1 MNLKTDVEKLEAGKV
16 KLTVEVPYEELKDKI
31 DSTYKEVAQQV
42 NIPGFRKGKVPAPVL
57 DRKVGRAY
65 IIEQAVNNSLSNL
78 YAKALNEADLQPLAQ
93 PEVEIIEVPA
103 LEGPLGGQ
111 LKFTAEVVV
120 VPEFKLADVSKLKVK
135 VDEAEVS
142 DNDVEKELD
151 ALRDRF
157 AALKPVERGVKKG
170 DYVSIDM
177 VAKIGD
183 KEIDSVAGIS
193 YEAGSASMLDG
204 MDQALYRMKAGAS
217 KTFTSTLKGGEHE
230 GEEAD
235 VTVTVNSVKERELPE
250 LDDDFAQ
257 MASEFDTVGELR
269 ADLRENLAKF
279 KVQEQAVAA
288 RDQVA
293 DFFITKTKLEIPAE
307 AVENE
312 VTRIMENNAE
322 AKEDEVR
329 EEVEKQMKRH
339 IILDRLADEKE
350 VQLDPN
356 ELYSSIFE
364 MAKMYGVEPMQLIQD
379 QAQVAAMGQDLR
391 RNKALVAVLR
401 DLEVKDKAGNV
412 VDLSEFLKETSDATQ
427 VTEEAEEAE

>member
-1 MNLKTDVEKLEAGKV
+1 MNLKTDVDKLEAGKV

-65 IIEQAVNNSLSNL
+65 IIEQAVNSSLSNL
-78 YAKALNEADLQPLAQ
+78 YVKALNEADLQPLAQ
-93 PEVEIIEVPA
+93 PEVEIVEVPA

-111 LKFTAEVVV
+111 LKFTAEVLV
-120 VPEFKLADVSKLKVK
+120 VPEFELADISKLKVK
-135 VDEAEVS
+135 VDNAEVS

-151 ALRDRF
+151 SLRDRF
-157 AALKPVERGVKKG
+157 ASLKTVERGVKKG

-177 VAKIGD
+177 VAKIGEE
-183 KEIDSVAGIS
+183 EIDSVAGIS

-204 MDQALYRMKAGAS
+204 MDQAIYRMKAGAT

-250 LDDDFAQ
+250 LDDDFVQ

-279 KVQEQAVAA
+279 KLQEQAIAA
-288 RDQVA
+288 REQVA
-293 DFFITKTKLEIPAE
+293 DFFVNKTKLELPTE
-307 AVENE
+307 VVENE
-312 VTRIMENNAE
+312 VTRIMENNTE

-329 EEVEKQMKRH
+329 EEVVKQMKRQ
-339 IILDRLADEKE
+339 IILDRLADEKDAQ
-350 VQLDPN
+350 VDPN

-364 MAKMYGVEPMQLIQD
+364 LAKMYGVEPMQMIQD
-379 QAQVAAMGQDLR
+379 QNQIAAIGQDLR
-391 RNKALVAVLR
+391 RNKALVVALR
-401 DLEVKDKAGNV
+401 DIEVKDKSGKI
-412 VDLSEFLKETSDATQ
+412 VDLSEFLKDSSAP
-427 VTEEAEEAE
+427 EEAAESGE